1 MPLSNL
7 LRTLQVFPLLIKK
20 FSREEQADLVWQF
33 LCSIP
38 VHMMAEFLPWI
49 SASVSPD
56 ENQDILD
63 CLHKI
68 VPEEKLLQEVLM
80 IMTSC
85 TLASIY
91 KAITYFSFFYFWRLY
106 LRGLEGNRPEQYHK
120 ISVILAPKAVLYVNA
135 ALIKHIN
142 MHAHLNTPKLEKG
155 NQQNLISLPRIQLMR
170 FCIGTML
177 FEESWVI

>member
-1 MPLSNL
+1 MSPCTFTRKSTDYVPDQDSSSDGYLVLKHVWIMQLFIFQCPEFRSPLLLSSPSSIGHIMPLSNL

-91 KAITYFSFFYFWRLY
+91 KSY
-106 LRGLEGNRPEQYHK
+106 
-120 ISVILAPKAVLYVNA
+120 
-135 ALIKHIN
+135 
-142 MHAHLNTPKLEKG
+142 
-155 NQQNLISLPRIQLMR
+155 
-170 FCIGTML
+170 
-177 FEESWVI
+177 